1 VVTPVT
7 DLAAYARFIGAP
19 WPLPPPEDGQP
30 DLLRESL
37 EAAAAGHQAVHRAYG
52 PPLPGMTGT

>member
-1 VVTPVT
+1 M
-7 DLAAYARFIGAP
+7 DLAGYARFIGAP

-37 EAAAAGHQAVHRAYG
+37 EAAAAAHLAVHRAYYE
-52 PPLPGMTGT
+52 PLPPGVTAT